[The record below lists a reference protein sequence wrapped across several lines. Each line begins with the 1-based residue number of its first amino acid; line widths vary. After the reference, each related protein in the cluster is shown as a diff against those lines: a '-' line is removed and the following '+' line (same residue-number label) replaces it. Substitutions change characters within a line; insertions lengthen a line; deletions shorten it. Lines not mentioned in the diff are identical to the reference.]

1 MKKKR
6 KLLGKAAALSA
17 VGGMLCLLRIHG
29 KENKDWERTEGS
41 HQPYGPY
48 ERCWKR
54 PLDVMCASAALI
66 LLLPV
71 MAVLWML
78 VRLKLGGPALFCQ
91 ERPGKDGKTFR
102 LYKFRTMTDERDESG
117 ELLADEERLTEFGK
131 VLRRTSLDELPELFN
146 ILRGDMSLVGPRPLL
161 VKYLPLYSEEQNH
174 RHDVR
179 PGLTGLAQVHGR
191 NAISWEEKFQM
202 DVEYS
207 RHVTFVGDV
216 RIILKTVI
224 KAVIQKEGIS
234 SKTSATMEEFK
245 GTR

>member
-1 MKKKR
+1 MKKKGIILR
-6 KLLGKAAALSA
+6 KAAVALA
-17 VGGMLCLLRIHG
+17 AGGVLCLAG
-29 KENKDWERTEGS
+29 KHRKTKKGFEQTREE
-41 HQPYGPY
+41 HEPCGPY
-48 ERCWKR
+48 ERYWKR
-54 PLDVMCASAALI
+54 PLDVMCASAAL
-66 LLLPV
+66 LLLMPV
-71 MAVLWML
+71 MAVLWLL

-91 ERPGKDGKTFR
+91 ERPGKDGKIFR
-102 LYKFRTMTDERDESG
+102 LYKFRTMTDERDGSG

-245 GTR
+245 GN